1 MLALL
6 THCWVFSWKKL
17 DLDSDW
23 WQSCGRIFIFMMCC
37 FKKLPST
44 SFYYRQHFQHLPCS
58 SALIWLSWSPSVL
71 KATFSGFYPFFD
83 SLMWTKWNLC
93 MVVSRSFTTTKP
105 HLANRTALM
114 CLLLKY
120 MVTLTSCHKIRLKYS
135 WNKKKLIADSA
146 WNCFIVYPYWNSQNF
161 FFFSSFGE
169 ALGWSHAEC
178 DFQPKFY
185 PDEFKF

>member
-58 SALIWLSWSPSVL
+58 SALIWLSLSPSVL
-71 KATFSGFYPFFD
+71 KAFFSGFYPFFD

-93 MVVSRSFTTTKP
+93 MMVSRSFTTTKP

-135 WNKKKLIADSA
+135 WNKKKTHRRFCLKLFYCISLLKFSKYD
-146 WNCFIVYPYWNSQNF
+146 F
-161 FFFSSFGE
+161 FFLFWRSLGLKSCRVWFSTKI
-169 ALGWSHAEC
+169 L
-178 DFQPKFY
+178 PR
-185 PDEFKF
+185 